1 MPQMTNMKRW
11 LIAGS
16 CTVALALGG
25 ASLAMAAASDDDEPL
40 TGDVL
45 QQATE
50 AALEITPEAAPSSRQ
65 KSVTMGRR
73 TALRSVWRAG
83 NVVEVSLDSDYQL
96 IDQASDDDGANEE
109 DDD

>member
-50 AALEITPEAAPSSRQ
+50 AALKYTGGGTVIETEVGDDGAAYGVEVRLAS
-65 KSVTMGRR
+65 
-73 TALRSVWRAG
+73 G

-96 IDQASDDDGANEE
+96 IDQASDDDGASEE